1 MKGEEKIV
9 CDFCGSDNYTLYAK
23 QTDIIHRTTKRYF
36 SVVKC
41 SECGLIYTN
50 PRPTEESI
58 SKYYSSNYNFH
69 SNNGLFKKFI
79 KFVFKILS
87 KNFFVRAI
95 STLLPKRL
103 NLLFISFLKP
113 KISDPVIEYIDK
125 NLIKKKNLRFIDIG
139 CGSGFNANFWGKQSS
154 LIKLSKIIKVIGVEI
169 SDHARQ
175 NLMENDIE
183 SYKNIYE
190 IGKKN
195 NYDII
200 RLNWSLE
207 HVHYPSKY
215 FEFISLNLT
224 QNGIAIICVPNND
237 GMIYKLNRSCLE
249 LPIHLYHFNLEILTK
264 FAEKYNLYIHDH
276 KSFSYPSMYTFAEQ
290 LNLIPSKYKFREMN
304 LNLAHN
310 FMKMHEIIDD
320 NNLGNDLM
328 VILKKKSKT
337 L

>member
-41 SECGLIYTN
+41 SERGLIYTN

-58 SKYYSSNYNFH
+58 SKYYSSKYNFH
-69 SNNGLFKKFI
+69 SKNGLLKKFI

-139 CGSGFNANFWGKQSS
+139 CGSGLNANCWGKQNS
-154 LIKLSKIIKVIGVEI
+154 LIKLSTIIKVIGV
-169 SDHARQ
+169 
-175 NLMENDIE
+175 
-183 SYKNIYE
+183 
-190 IGKKN
+190 
-195 NYDII
+195 
-200 RLNWSLE
+200 
-207 HVHYPSKY
+207 
-215 FEFISLNLT
+215 
-224 QNGIAIICVPNND
+224 
-237 GMIYKLNRSCLE
+237 
-249 LPIHLYHFNLEILTK
+249 
-264 FAEKYNLYIHDH
+264 
-276 KSFSYPSMYTFAEQ
+276 
-290 LNLIPSKYKFREMN
+290 
-304 LNLAHN
+304 
-310 FMKMHEIIDD
+310 
-320 NNLGNDLM
+320 
-328 VILKKKSKT
+328 
-337 L
+337 